1 MFEWVNPYAIGLL
14 VLGLLMFI
22 LGGIL
27 YDMRRKFHRLFGESP
42 PVTHEEALGYLLRR
56 FQLTEKELI
65 QLGSRVEVLESIGE
79 KSFQKMSFMRF
90 NPFADT
96 GGDQSFVVCLLDKQ
110 DNGVIISSLYNRE
123 GTRVYAKAIEA
134 GTPKQPLSDEEK
146 KVLGEAMRS

>member
-1 MFEWVNPYAIGLL
+1 MFDWVDPSHAAILLLGVLTL
-14 VLGLLMFI
+14 VLG
-22 LGGIL
+22 GVL
-27 YDMRRKFHRLFGESP
+27 YDTRRKFQRLFGGTVPESP
-42 PVTHEEALGYLLRR
+42 EEALGYLLRHS
-56 FQLTEKELI
+56 QLTETELVH
-65 QLGSRVEVLESIGE
+65 LRSRLEALETIGE